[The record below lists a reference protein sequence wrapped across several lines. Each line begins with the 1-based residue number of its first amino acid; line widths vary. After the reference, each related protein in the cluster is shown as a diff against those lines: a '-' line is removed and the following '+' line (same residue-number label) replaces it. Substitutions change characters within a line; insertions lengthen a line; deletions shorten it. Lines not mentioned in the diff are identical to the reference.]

1 MRKKIAN
8 CVESLNT
15 LETLY
20 QFDVLKRT
28 YKVGEL
34 FSDEGIEYEVLND
47 DGSVIVCIETRM
59 K

>member
-8 CVESLNT
+8 CVENLST

-20 QFDVLKRT
+20 QFDVLKRAYNT
-28 YKVGEL
+28 GEI
-34 FSDEGIEYEVLND
+34 FTDEGIEYEVLND
-47 DGSVIVCIETRM
+47 DGAVLVCIETRM